1 MLNDAK
7 ELTLQHLSN
16 PDAKMKLA
24 AEVGGYIRD
33 RLREASFLERILPP
47 QTVTRSDCQISVNH
61 DSLVKIEHLEPRSRA
76 MVVSF
81 RGEPSAKLLRGERVE
96 VPFITIMS
104 EMFQKPEQEFL
115 AYPYPLGKV
124 VEQNSIRD
132 IGEIQDREWTVH
144 CESSVQ
150 ALQTEANGGVV
161 TTLNS
166 TTLNSATPP
175 VEFSVIKGELA
186 RAPGVPDDATVRPV
200 QRPDIVNLMKLL
212 DGNRLECELI
222 LMTNKDLDDVLQWTI
237 EDQGSKIQSETTVQG
252 WQYNTLLGKKVI
264 RTVKTDILRPGNV
277 YAYTSPEF
285 LGRFYILNNVKF
297 YIDKVINLIK
307 FVAWKDIGMSIVNI
321 ASVRKLELY
330 AGDATSNDAD
340 AIQASV
346 TPKAESDLGAPNNRA
361 AERQFFPNV
370 TFF

>member
-7 ELTLQHLSN
+7 DLTLQHLSN
-16 PDAKMKLA
+16 PDTKTKLA

-33 RLREASFLERILPP
+33 RLREASFLERILPA
-47 QTVTRSDCQISVNH
+47 QTVTRNDCQISVNH

-76 MVVSF
+76 MVVTF
-81 RGEPSAKLLRGERVE
+81 RGEPSARLLRGERVE

-104 EMFQKPEQEFL
+104 EMYQKPEQEFL

-124 VEQNSIRD
+124 VENNSIRD
-132 IGEIQDREWTVH
+132 IGEIQDRQWTIY
-144 CESSVQ
+144 SDAAVQ
-150 ALQTEANGGVV
+150 ALQTEANGGTV
-161 TTLNS
+161 TALNA
-166 TTLNSATPP
+166 TALQSATPP

-186 RAPGVPDDATVRPV
+186 RNAAVDDATVRPN
-200 QRPDIVNLMKLL
+200 QRTDFVNLIKLL
-212 DGNRLECELI
+212 DGNRLECELVLI
-222 LMTNKDLDDVLQWTI
+222 TKPDLDDVLQWTI
-237 EDQGSKIQSETTVQG
+237 EDQGSKIQGETAISG
-252 WQYNTLLGKKVI
+252 WQYNTLLGKKIVV
-264 RTVKTDILRPGNV
+264 TVKTDILRPGNV

-307 FVAWKDIGMSIVNI
+307 FVAWKDVGMSIVNI

-330 AGDATSNDAD
+330 SGDATSLDTDGILA
-340 AIQASV
+340 AV
-346 TPKAESDLGAPNNRA
+346 TPKAENDLGAPNNRA
-361 AERQFFPNV
+361 AEREFFPNV

>member
-7 ELTLQHLSN
+7 ELTLQHLGN
-16 PDAKMKLA
+16 NDTKMKLA

-33 RLREASFLERILPP
+33 RLREASYLERILPA

-76 MVVSF
+76 MVVTF

-104 EMFQKPEQEFL
+104 EMYQKPEQEFL

-124 VEQNSIRD
+124 VENNSIRD
-132 IGEIQDREWTVH
+132 IGEIQDRQWTIYS
-144 CESSVQ
+144 EAGVQ
-150 ALQTEANGGVV
+150 ALQTEANGGSV
-161 TTLNS
+161 TSLTASALQG
-166 TTLNSATPP
+166 ATPP

-186 RAPGVPDDATVRPV
+186 RTATTDDAVVRPV
-200 QRPDIVNLMKLL
+200 QRPDVVNLIKLL
-212 DGNRLECELI
+212 DGNRLECEL
-222 LMTNKDLDDVLQWTI
+222 LLWTKPDLDDVLQWTI
-237 EDQGSKIQSETTVQG
+237 EDQGSKIQGETAISG
-252 WQYNTLLGKKVI
+252 WQYNTLLGKKVVV
-264 RTVKTDILRPGNV
+264 TVKTDILRPGNV

-307 FVAWKDIGMSIVNI
+307 FVAWKDVGMSLVNI

-330 AGDATSNDAD
+330 SGDATTNDVD
-340 AIQASV
+340 SILSRV
-346 TPKAESDLGAPNNRA
+346 TPKAENDLGAPNNRA
-361 AERQFFPNV
+361 AEREFFPDV
-370 TFF
+370 VFF

>member
-1 MLNDAK
+1 MLHDAK

-16 PDAKMKLA
+16 PDAKTKLA

-33 RLREASFLERILPP
+33 RLREASFLERVLPP

-76 MVVSF
+76 MVVTF
-81 RGEPSAKLLRGERVE
+81 RGEPSARLLRGERVE

-104 EMFQKPEQEFL
+104 EMYQKPEQEFL

-132 IGEIQDREWTVH
+132 IGEIQDRQFLIYSEAA
-144 CESSVQ
+144 VQ
-150 ALQTEANGGVV
+150 ALQTEANG
-161 TTLNS
+161 S
-166 TTLNSATPP
+166 TTSLNATALQSATPP

-186 RAPGVPDDATVRPV
+186 RAASTNDAIVRPI

-222 LMTNKDLDDVLQWTI
+222 LITSKDLDDVLQWTI
-237 EDQGSKIQSETTVQG
+237 EDQGSKVQSETTEKG
-252 WQYNTLLGKKVI
+252 WVFNTLLGKKLI
-264 RTVKTDILRPGNV
+264 RTIKTDILRPGNV

-307 FVAWKDIGMSIVNI
+307 FVAWKDVGMSIVNV

-330 AGDATSNDAD
+330 SGDATSLNIDS
-340 AIQASV
+340 ILSSV
-346 TPKAESDLGAPNNRA
+346 SPKVEEDLGAPNNRA
-361 AERQFFPNV
+361 ADRTFFPGV
-370 TFF
+370 VSF

>member
-1 MLNDAK
+1 MLHDAK

-16 PDAKMKLA
+16 PDAKTKLA

-61 DSLVKIEHLEPRSRA
+61 DSLVKIEHIEPRSRA
-76 MVVSF
+76 MIVTF
-81 RGEPSAKLLRGERVE
+81 RGEPSARLLRGERVE

-104 EMFQKPEQEFL
+104 EMYQKPEQEFL

-132 IGEIQDREWTVH
+132 IGEIQDRQFVIYSEAA
-144 CESSVQ
+144 VQ
-150 ALQTEANGGVV
+150 ALQTEANGAV
-161 TTLNS
+161 TSLTA
-166 TTLNSATPP
+166 SALQGGTPP
-175 VEFSVIKGELA
+175 VEFSVVKGELA
-186 RAPGVPDDATVRPV
+186 RARSTDDGIVNPI
-200 QRPDIVNLMKLL
+200 QRPDVVNLMKLL
-212 DGNRLECELI
+212 DGNRLECEL
-222 LMTNKDLDDVLQWTI
+222 LLLTNKDLDDVLQWTI
-237 EDQGSKIQSETTVQG
+237 EDQGSKVQSETTVQG
-252 WQYNTLLGKKVI
+252 WQYNTLLGKKVV

-297 YIDKVINLIK
+297 YIDKVINMIK
-307 FVAWKDIGMSIVNI
+307 FVAWKDVGMSIVNI

-330 AGDATSNDAD
+330 SGDATTNDLD
-340 AIQASV
+340 SILASV
-346 TPKAESDLGAPNNRA
+346 SPKVEDDLGAPNNRA
-361 AERQFFPNV
+361 AEREFFPNV
-370 TFF
+370 SFF

>member
-7 ELTLQHLSN
+7 GMISGYLDNHET
-16 PDAKMKLA
+16 KTKLA

-33 RLREASFLERILPP
+33 RLREASFVERILPP
-47 QTVTRSDCQISVNH
+47 QTVTRNDCQISVNH

-76 MVVSF
+76 MVVTF

-104 EMFQKPEQEFL
+104 EMYQKPEQEFL

-124 VEQNSIRD
+124 VENNSIRD
-132 IGEIQDREWTVH
+132 IGEIQDRQWTIY
-144 CESSVQ
+144 SDAAVQ
-150 ALQTEANGGVV
+150 VLQIEANGGSV
-161 TTLNS
+161 TSLNA
-166 TTLNSATPP
+166 SALQGVTPP

-186 RAPGVPDDATVRPV
+186 RNALVNDATVRPN
-200 QRPDIVNLMKLL
+200 QRPDIINLMKLL
-212 DGNRLECELI
+212 EGNRLECELL
-222 LMTNKDLDDVLQWTI
+222 LMTKVDLLDVLQWTI
-237 EDQGSKIQSETTVQG
+237 EDNGSKIQSETAISG
-252 WQYNTLLGKKVI
+252 WAYNTLLGKKLIVS
-264 RTVKTDILRPGNV
+264 VKTDILRPGNV

-307 FVAWKDIGMSIVNI
+307 FVAWKDVGMSIVNI

-330 AGDATSNDAD
+330 SGDATANNADSVLAKVSPMAEDA
-340 AIQASV
+340 
-346 TPKAESDLGAPNNRA
+346 LGAPNNRA
-361 AERQFFPNV
+361 AERQFEPTV

>member
-1 MLNDAK
+1 MMNDAK
-7 ELTLQHLSN
+7 DLTLQHLSN
-16 PDAKMKLA
+16 SDTKTKLA

-33 RLREASFLERILPP
+33 RLREASFLERILPA

-76 MVVSF
+76 MVVTF

-104 EMFQKPEQEFL
+104 EMYQKPEQEFL

-124 VEQNSIRD
+124 VENNSIRD
-132 IGEIQDREWTVH
+132 IGEIQDRQWTIY
-144 CESSVQ
+144 SDAAVQ
-150 ALQTEANGGVV
+150 ALQTEANGGAV
-161 TTLNS
+161 TTLNA
-166 TTLNSATPP
+166 TALNSATPP

-186 RAPGVPDDATVRPV
+186 RNAAVDDATVRPN

-222 LMTNKDLDDVLQWTI
+222 LITKVDLDDVLQWTI
-237 EDQGSKIQSETTVQG
+237 EDQGSKIQSETAING
-252 WQYNTLLGKKVI
+252 WQYNTLLGKKIVV
-264 RTVKTDILRPGNV
+264 TVKTDILRPGNV

-307 FVAWKDIGMSIVNI
+307 FVAWKDVGMSLVNI

-330 AGDATSNDAD
+330 SGDATSNDAD
-340 AIQASV
+340 SILAAV
-346 TPKAESDLGAPNNRA
+346 TPKSENDLGQPNNRA
-361 AERQFFPNV
+361 AERQFFPEV

>member
-7 ELTLQHLSN
+7 ELMLQQLSN
-16 PDAKMKLA
+16 GDAKQKLA

-33 RLREASFLERILPP
+33 RLREASFLERIVPA

-76 MVVSF
+76 MVVTF
-81 RGEPSAKLLRGERVE
+81 RGEPSARLLRGERVE

-132 IGEIQDREWTVH
+132 IGEIQDRQWTIYS
-144 CESSVQ
+144 EAAVQ
-150 ALQTEANGGVV
+150 ALQQEANGGVV
-161 TTLNS
+161 TTLN
-166 TTLNSATPP
+166 ATALGGGAPP

-186 RAPGVPDDATVRPV
+186 RVAATDDAVVRPI

-237 EDQGSKIQSETTVQG
+237 EDQGSKVQSETTVQG
-252 WQYNTLLGKKVI
+252 WQYNTLLGKKVV

-285 LGRFYILNNVKF
+285 LGRFYILNNIKF

-307 FVAWKDIGMSIVNI
+307 FVAWKDVGMSIVNV

-330 AGDATSNDAD
+330 SGDATTNDAD
-340 AIQASV
+340 GVLAAV
-346 TPKAESDLGAPNNRA
+346 TPKSENDLGAPNNRA
-361 AERQFFPNV
+361 AERTFFPNV
-370 TFF
+370 SFF

>member
-16 PDAKMKLA
+16 PDAKVKLA

-33 RLREASFLERILPP
+33 RLREASYLEKVLPP

-76 MVVSF
+76 MVVTF
-81 RGEPSAKLLRGERVE
+81 RSEPTARLLRGERVE

-104 EMFQKPEQEFL
+104 EMFSKPEQEFL
-115 AYPYPLGKV
+115 AYPFPLGKV

-132 IGEIQDREWTVH
+132 IGEIQDREFTIH
-144 CESSVQ
+144 SESSVQ

-161 TTLNS
+161 TPLNA
-166 TTLNSATPP
+166 TALNGGTPP

-186 RAPGVPDDATVRPV
+186 RATGITDDATVRPI
-200 QRPDIVNLMKLL
+200 QRTDVSNLINLL
-212 DGNRLECELI
+212 EGNRLECDRLLI
-222 LMTNKDLDDVLQWTI
+222 TNKDLNDVLQWTI
-237 EDQGSKIQSETTVQG
+237 EDQGSKIQSETTIQG
-252 WQYNTLLGKKVI
+252 WQYNTLLGKKVT
-264 RTVKTDILRPGNV
+264 RTIKTDILRPGNV

-285 LGRFYILNNVKF
+285 LGRFYILNNIKF

-307 FVAWKDIGMSIVNI
+307 FVAWKDVGMSIVNI
-321 ASVRKLELY
+321 ASVRKLELFS
-330 AGDATSNDAD
+330 GDATTAD
-340 AIQASV
+340 DDSILSAV
-346 TPKAESDLGAPNNRA
+346 TPKGEEDLGAPNNRA
-361 AERQFFPNV
+361 AERQFFPSAV
-370 TFF
+370 FF